1 MAGHD
6 VLFDTDGSSR
16 IGFAV
21 STCEYTK
28 LVESISTSTSSQQD
42 STASPNH
49 GSVSKAPTR
58 KPTPKPTS
66 GVKSPNNSSSSNTN
80 RSQVGIGIGLAL
92 LITAVIIFIV
102 IIRRRRKRIQRGK
115 YRQTIGLD
123 ELELDDDED
132 LEIPPV
138 I

>member
-21 STCEYTK
+21 STCEYNK
-28 LVESISTSTSSQQD
+28 LVESISTSTSTQQE
-42 STASPNH
+42 SKNTPG
-49 GSVSKAPTR
+49 GSVPSKAPTK
-58 KPTPKPTS
+58 KPS
-66 GVKSPNNSSSSNTN
+66 GVKSSLNNNTVSSKTN
-80 RSQVGIGIGLAL
+80 ESQVSIAILMLLLVTAL
-92 LITAVIIFIV
+92 IVVIV
-102 IIRRRRKRIQRGK
+102 IIRRRRKRVQHGK

-132 LEIPPV
+132 LEIPP
-138 I
+138 II